1 MAIPVPEKR
10 IARFEKLGFGM
21 FIHWGLYSQ
30 LGRGEWVQFVE
41 KIPKEEYAKLKDTFT
56 AKEFNGR
63 EIAKIAKRAGMNYI
77 TLTTRHHEGFSLY
90 DTRGLNDYDAPHSPA
105 GRDLIK
111 DFVEGCRAE
120 GILPMFYHTTLD
132 WYNDDFNGNF
142 KEYLKYLRRSVEI
155 LCTEYGEIGGL
166 WFDGNWS
173 KPNDDWEEDEL
184 YSLIRRNQPDAM
196 IINNTGLDARG
207 FVGNSYLDS
216 VTFEQGR
223 PTPMNREGMPKYLA
237 AEMCQ
242 TINGHWGIGTIDFNY
257 QSLPELI
264 ENLCACRKVGANYLL
279 NVGPTAEGKI
289 LPLQAELLAAVGDW
303 IRATGDAIYNG
314 KPCDIK
320 SSGKDFVLFD
330 GEKYWFYIHDLT
342 IKAQDNVVKGVTGVG
357 ARSFTDAKVPF
368 KSIKWVDNGEE
379 LNFTQNTENGLLC
392 VDCTGYPYGTNMV
405 VRVAVADAL

>member
-184 YSLIRRNQPDAM
+184 YGLIRRNQPDAM

-314 KPCDIK
+314 KPCEIK

-342 IKAQDNVVKGVTGVG
+342 IKAQDNVVKGVAGVG
-357 ARSFTDAKVPF
+357 PRSFTDAKVPF